1 MNSSPPTSRWPT
13 QRSPAVRIAGFLVLG
28 LIGGAA
34 GLGIATLSK
43 QLNTGWEDT
52 LALGAGAAPLVMAA
66 IIALGLITKRGAE
79 VMKGCG
85 GLQVLVMLLAGAM
98 MLLPMVGARIAAP
111 ELVMAALAVMLVVQA
126 GANLLLWRRADEM
139 LRRIMAE
146 TATLAFWTL
155 QSALFLYAA
164 AERLGLI
171 QGLTAWGMMGILMGV
186 YFVASAIAAARRGIH

>member
-1 MNSSPPTSRWPT
+1 MTASPTAP
-13 QRSPAVRIAGFLVLG
+13 RSPAVRIAGFIVLG
-28 LIGGAA
+28 LLGAAA
-34 GLGIATLSK
+34 GLGIATFSK
-43 QLNTGWEDT
+43 ETNSGWEDT
-52 LALGAGAAPLVMAA
+52 LALGAGAAPLAMAV
-66 IIALGLITKRGAE
+66 IIALGLITRRGAD

-98 MLLPMVGARIAAP
+98 MLLPMAGAHIAAP
-111 ELVMAALAVMLVVQA
+111 GVVMAVLAVMLVVQM
-126 GANLLLWRRADEM
+126 GANMLLWRRADEM

-146 TATLAFWTL
+146 TATLAFWAL

-171 QGLTAWGMMGILMGV
+171 HGLTAWGMMGILMGV